1 MKRSTLLFRWLLNE
15 RSIIG
20 KIYILALLQGAMYM
34 VIPLGIQGVVTFIM
48 AGSMSAS
55 LFLLCSI
62 VVLAVFFIGLLQI
75 WQMRINETLHEKIF
89 GNISG
94 RIAHFLN
101 DSVLT
106 SEVIGRLN
114 HFFEVITLQKGVSK
128 LVLDIS
134 FSVISIVFGLLI
146 LPVYNSWFFILTLVL
161 GIFFYLIVRYHGKAA
176 INTNILTSNQKYRII
191 NHFQTTP
198 ISGNSSNSSF
208 INQTDDI
215 LNHYFKDRKS
225 HYSILEKQY
234 IGIVIF
240 KIIFIGILL
249 FLGAYLVQTGGLNIG
264 QFIATE
270 LIIFLIINSI
280 EKLIISL
287 ETCYDLVTALYK
299 IEKIFN
305 ESTQYSLFSNQSF
318 SLPSFSAIYSHTYTR
333 SIKYIL
339 ISIGIS
345 VCVLLFMPWTQ
356 NIESQ
361 GRVTTLDPA
370 SRPQAITSRIAGRL
384 EKWYIRDGDFVKK
397 NDTIAFISEIK
408 DEYMDPNLIS
418 RSEQQIQSKES
429 AMESYEQKI
438 NAVNAQI
445 DALNKSLRMKLEQ
458 SRNKIIQYKI
468 KVSSDSIEAKAANT
482 NYLIAETQLKRYE
495 DLENKGVVSKT
506 DIENRRVKVQEAYAK
521 KTSAENKYIGS
532 KNELLNVEI
541 EFSALQ
547 QEFAEKLMKADS
559 DKFSVMSSLFEAE
572 GSLTKLQNQLA
583 NYNMRT
589 GFYYVLAPQDGY
601 IHDAKIQ
608 GLGEIVKEGMSLC
621 SIVPVQTEQVVELYI
636 NPIDLPL
643 IKVGQKVQ
651 LTFDGW
657 PAFVFSGWPG
667 MSYGTFSS
675 EIVSF
680 DRVLSSNGK
689 FRILAKGK
697 GEKWPETI
705 QNGSGVKGFALL
717 GNVPLIYEMWRTVNG
732 FPPEFYNDN
741 TAAKQNEKK

>member
-1 MKRSTLLFRWLLNE
+1 MKRSTLLFRWLFNE

-20 KIYILALLQGAMYM
+20 KIYFLAFLQGAMYM
-34 VIPLGIQGVVTFIM
+34 IIPLGIQGVVTFIM

-62 VVLAVFFIGLLQI
+62 VLLAVFFIGLMQI
-75 WQMRINETLHEKIF
+75 WQMRINETLNEKIF
-89 GNISG
+89 GDISA
-94 RIAHFLN
+94 RITHFINDTVLN
-101 DSVLT
+101 TEIIS
-106 SEVIGRLN
+106 RLN
-114 HFFEVITLQKGVSK
+114 HFFEVVTLQKGVSK

-134 FSVISIVFGLLI
+134 FSVISIVFGMLI
-146 LPVYNSWFFILTLVL
+146 LPIYNSWFLILTLIL
-161 GIFFYLIVRYHGKAA
+161 SIFFYIIVRYYGKSA
-176 INTNILTSNQKYRII
+176 INSNILTSNQKYRIA
-191 NHFQTTP
+191 NHFH
-198 ISGNSSNSSF
+198 SNDLSMNSSDSEF
-208 INQTDDI
+208 IQQADTI
-215 LNHYFKDRKS
+215 LNDYYIDRKK
-225 HYSILEKQY
+225 HYNILEKQY
-234 IGIVIF
+234 IGIVVF

-249 FLGAYLVQTGGLNIG
+249 FLGAFLVQRGELNIG

-287 ETCYDLVTALYK
+287 DTCYDIITALYK

-305 ESTQYSLFSNQSF
+305 DSTHYSIFSKRPISLKSF
-318 SLPSFSAIYSHTYTR
+318 SSIYSHTYKR
-333 SIKYIL
+333 SVKYIL
-339 ISIGIS
+339 ISICIS
-345 VCVLLFMPWTQ
+345 GCVILFMPWTQ

-361 GRVTTLDPA
+361 GKVTTLDPT
-370 SRPQAITSRIAGRL
+370 SRPQAITTRIAGRL
-384 EKWYIRDGDFVKK
+384 EKWYIRDGSFVKK

-438 NAVNAQI
+438 NSVNAQI
-445 DALNKSLRMKLEQ
+445 DALNKALRMKMEQ
-458 SRNKIIQYKI
+458 TRNKIIQTKI
-468 KVSSDSIEAKAANT
+468 KVSSDSTEAKAALN
-482 NYLIAETQLKRYE
+482 NYVITETQLKRYE

-506 DIENRRVKVQEAYAK
+506 DIENRRVKVQEAFAK
-521 KTSAENKYIGS
+521 KIAAENKYLAT

-541 EFSALQ
+541 EFNALQ

-583 NYNMRT
+583 NYSMRT

-608 GLGEIVKEGMSLC
+608 GVGEIMKEGSSLC
-621 SIVPVQTEQVVELYI
+621 SIVPIQTEQVVELYI

-643 IKVGQKVQ
+643 IKIGQRVQ

-675 EIVSF
+675 EIVAF

-697 GEKWPETI
+697 NSLWPETI

-717 GNVPLIYEMWRTVNG
+717 GNVPLIYELWRQING
-732 FPPEFYNDN
+732 FPPEFYYENAPN
-741 TAAKQNEKK
+741 KENEKK